1 MKEAYAPS
9 SVDNKMK
16 LLKNKKSQEGT
27 GLPLSHIIGFII
39 LFALLVFVL
48 FWYSDLGSKI
58 TQLLKSVF

>member
-1 MKEAYAPS
+1 
-9 SVDNKMK
+9 MK

-48 FWYSDLGSKI
+48 FWYSSLGDKI
-58 TQLLKSVF
+58 IGLLKSFF